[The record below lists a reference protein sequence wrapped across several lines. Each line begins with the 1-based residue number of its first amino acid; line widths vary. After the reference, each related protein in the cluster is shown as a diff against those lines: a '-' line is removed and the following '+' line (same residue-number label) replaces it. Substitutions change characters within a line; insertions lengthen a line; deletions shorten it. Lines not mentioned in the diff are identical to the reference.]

1 MNDKYNI
8 TGGYLFDKYNKK
20 NSKYDIYSLDN
31 IMDKYSSYKIDSM
44 WSDNNDWITSK
55 VKKEE
60 TPEEKEARIL
70 KEKAVKIATE
80 REIKID
86 KILKK

>member
-8 TGGYLFDKYNKK
+8 TGGYLFDKYKNK
-20 NSKYDIYSLDN
+20 NSKYDIYSLDD
-31 IMDKYSSYKIDSM
+31 IMDKYSSYKM
-44 WSDNNDWITSK
+44 WSNNNDWVTSK

-60 TPEEKEARIL
+60 TPEEKAARIL
-70 KEKAVKIATE
+70 REKAVE

>member
-8 TGGYLFDKYNKK
+8 TGGYLFDKYKK
-20 NSKYDIYSLDN
+20 NSKYDIYSLDD

-44 WSDNNDWITSK
+44 WSNSDDWITSK
-55 VKKEE
+55 IKKEE
-60 TPEEKEARIL
+60 TPEEKAARIL
-70 KEKAVKIATE
+70 REKAIE

>member
-8 TGGYLFDKYNKK
+8 TGGYLFDKYKK
-20 NSKYDIYSLDN
+20 NSKYDIYSLDD

-60 TPEEKEARIL
+60 TPEEKAARIL
-70 KEKAVKIATE
+70 REKAIE

>member
-20 NSKYDIYSLDN
+20 NHSKYDIYSLDD

-44 WSDNNDWITSK
+44 WSNNNDWVTSK

-60 TPEEKEARIL
+60 TPEEKAARIL
-70 KEKAVKIATE
+70 REKAVE

>member
-20 NSKYDIYSLDN
+20 NNSKYDIYSLDD
-31 IMDKYSSYKIDSM
+31 IMNKYSSYKIDSM
-44 WSDNNDWITSK
+44 WSNNNDWVTSK

-60 TPEEKEARIL
+60 TPEEKAARIL
-70 KEKAVKIATE
+70 REKAVD